1 MNAAVHALEAAHA
14 VELALDADAKA
25 PVGTP
30 TRSRSLAKAFS
41 WRSLASLDTFL
52 LGYLVTG
59 EPLAAGAIA
68 GGEVL
73 TKMALYYFHE
83 RAWAAVKWGHL
94 TTAKERANV

>member
-41 WRSLASLDTFL
+41 WRSLASVHPTPSP
-52 LGYLVTG
+52 G
-59 EPLAAGAIA
+59 
-68 GGEVL
+68 
-73 TKMALYYFHE
+73 
-83 RAWAAVKWGHL
+83 
-94 TTAKERANV
+94 